1 VNSQSGQ
8 NDVLSAKAVNEDG
21 NRPGKREK
29 RKKTLGN
36 EERKRIVRSAIRQS
50 LTKLDPR
57 HTIKNPVMF
66 VVEVGSAITTLLFIQ
81 ALFGAGEAPVSFIG
95 LISIWLWFTVIFAN
109 YSEALAEGRGKAQAD
124 ALRKM
129 RTTTTANRMNDGYSA
144 VKGLKPSENEYSQRP
159 STELRKGDLY
169 FVQAG
174 DIVPVDGE
182 IMEGVAS
189 IDESAITGESAP
201 VIRESGGDR
210 SSVTGGTRVLSDWLV
225 VRSASDPGEGFI
237 DKMIS
242 LIEGAKRQKTPNEI
256 ALNTLL
262 IGLTVIFI
270 VVCTTLLPYSIYS
283 VYVSGQGSPIS
294 VTVLIALL
302 VCLAPTTIG
311 GLLSAIG
318 IAGMDRLISKNVIA
332 SSGQAIEAAG
342 DVDVLLL
349 DKTGTI
355 TYGNRQA
362 VQIVPVDGQK
372 AEHVAELAL
381 LASLADET
389 PEGRSIV
396 ALVNDQ
402 YGINEPNVVSPE
414 KRSKMKFIPF
424 SAHTRVSGVDID
436 GTSIRKGASDS
447 IKNLVR
453 SSGNPF
459 PDQLKDEIDKIAR
472 SGGTPLVIASD
483 GFAMGVIHLKDVVKP
498 GMKERFSQL
507 RRMGIKTVMITGD
520 NKLTAAAIAAEA
532 GVDDYLAEATPE
544 NKLKLIRQ
552 YQAEGRLVA
561 MTGDGTNDAPAL
573 AQADVAVA
581 MNSGT
586 QPAREAA
593 NMIDLDSDPTKL
605 IEIVE
610 TGKQLLMTRGALTTF
625 SITND
630 VAKYFAIVPAA
641 FAATYPALD
650 ALNIMGLHEAVLSA
664 VIFNAIIIVLL
675 IPLALRGVKYRPLS
689 ASEALRNNL
698 LIYGLGG
705 LIVPFIGIKIIDIAL
720 FALGVGR

>member
-1 VNSQSGQ
+1 MNSQSGIADEPGDRAG
-8 NDVLSAKAVNEDG
+8 NDKGPAKL
-21 NRPGKREK
+21 GKRRQAPDK
-29 RKKTLGN
+29 
-36 EERKRIVRSAIRQS
+36 EERDRIIKWAIRQS
-50 LTKLDPR
+50 FIKLDPR

-66 VVEVGSAITTLLFIQ
+66 VVEVGSAITTLLFLQ
-81 ALFGAGEAPVSFIG
+81 ALFGQGEASALFIG
-95 LISIWLWFTVIFAN
+95 LISIWLWFTVVFAN

-124 ALRKM
+124 ALRRM
-129 RTTTTANRMNDGYSA
+129 RTTTMANKLKDGYSMM
-144 VKGLKPSENEYSQRP
+144 KGQKPSEGDYGPHS
-159 STELRKGDLY
+159 SAELHKGDLY
-169 FVQAG
+169 FVQTG
-174 DIVPVDGE
+174 DIIPIDGE
-182 IMEGVAS
+182 IVEGVAS

-210 SSVTGGTRVLSDWLV
+210 SSVTGGTHVLSDWLI
-225 VRSASDPGEGFI
+225 VRATSDPGEGFI

-242 LIEGAKRQKTPNEI
+242 LIEGAKRQRTPNEV

-262 IGLTVIFI
+262 IGLTALFI
-270 VVCTTLLPYSIYS
+270 IVCATLLPFSIYS
-283 VYVSGQGSPIS
+283 VYVEGHGSPVT

-332 SSGQAIEAAG
+332 FSGQAIEAAG

-362 VQIVPVDGQK
+362 VQIVPIEGQK
-372 AEHVAELAL
+372 AEYVAELAL
-381 LASLADET
+381 LASLADDT

-396 ALVNDQ
+396 SLVSEK
-402 YGINEPNVVSPE
+402 YGIKEADVASPE
-414 KRSKMKFIPF
+414 TRSTMHFVAF
-424 SAHTRVSGVDID
+424 SAHTRVSGVDME
-436 GTSIRKGASDS
+436 GMSIRKGASDA
-447 IKNLVR
+447 IERLVR
-453 SSGNPF
+453 TADNQF
-459 PDQLKDEIDKIAR
+459 PRQLKDEIDRIAR
-472 SGGTPLVIASD
+472 SGGTPLVIAFN
-483 GFAMGVIHLKDVVKP
+483 GKALGAIHLKDIVKP
-498 GMKERFSQL
+498 GMKERFAQL

-544 NKLKLIRQ
+544 NKLKLIRE

-605 IEIVE
+605 IEVVE

-641 FAATYPALD
+641 FAATYPALNS
-650 ALNIMGLHEAVLSA
+650 LNIMGLHDAVLSA
-664 VIFNAIIIVLL
+664 VIFNAIIIILL
-675 IPLALRGVKYRPLS
+675 IPLALRGVKYKPLT
-689 ASEALRNNL
+689 AAEALRKNL

-705 LIVPFIGIKIIDIAL
+705 LIVPFIGIKLIDILL
-720 FALGVGR
+720 FALGVKP

>member
-1 VNSQSGQ
+1 MNSQDGHLEATTVK
-8 NDVLSAKAVNEDG
+8 DESAKGAQ
-21 NRPGKREK
+21 PTKKR
-29 RKKTLGN
+29 RSRAIGQ
-36 EERKRIVRSAIRQS
+36 EERRRIVKWAIKQS
-50 LTKLDPR
+50 FVKLDPR
-57 HTIKNPVMF
+57 HTVKNPVMF
-66 VVEVGSAITTLLFIQ
+66 VVEVGSAITTLLFLQ
-81 ALFGAGEAPVSFIG
+81 ALFGRGEASALFIG
-95 LISIWLWFTVIFAN
+95 LISVWLWFTVVFAN

-129 RTTTTANRMNDGYSA
+129 RTTTMANKLTVGYSA
-144 VKGLKPSENEYSQRP
+144 VKGQKPVEGAYAPCSS
-159 STELRKGDLY
+159 SDLRKGDLY
-169 FVQAG
+169 FIQAG
-174 DIVPVDGE
+174 EVAPSDGE
-182 IMEGVAS
+182 AVEGVAS

-225 VRSASDPGEGFI
+225 VRVTSDPGEGFI
-237 DKMIS
+237 DQMIS
-242 LIEGAKRQKTPNEI
+242 LIEGAKRQRTPNEV

-270 VVCTTLLPYSIYS
+270 VVCATLLPFSIYS
-283 VYVSGQGSPIS
+283 VYVAGQGSP
-294 VTVLIALL
+294 VTITVVIALL

-332 SSGQAIEAAG
+332 FSGQAIEAAG

-355 TYGNRQA
+355 TFGNRQA
-362 VQIVPVDGQK
+362 VRIIPVEGQK
-372 AEHVAELAL
+372 AEYVAELAL

-396 ALVNDQ
+396 SLVAAQ
-402 YGINEPNVVSPE
+402 YGIQEASVVSAE
-414 KRSKMKFIPF
+414 ARSAMQFVAF
-424 SAHTRVSGVDID
+424 SAHTRVSGMDME
-436 GTSIRKGASDS
+436 GMAIRKGAADA
-447 IKNLVR
+447 IERLVR
-453 SSGNPF
+453 SAGGQF
-459 PDQLKDEIDKIAR
+459 PKQLKDEIDTIAR
-472 SGGTPLVIASD
+472 SGGTPLVIAFN
-483 GFAMGVIHLKDVVKP
+483 GKAMGAIHLKDIVKP
-498 GMKERFSQL
+498 GMKERFAQL

-544 NKLKLIRQ
+544 NKLKLIRE

-586 QPAREAA
+586 QPAKEAA
-593 NMIDLDSDPTKL
+593 NMVDLDSDPTKL
-605 IEIVE
+605 IEVVE

-630 VAKYFAIVPAA
+630 VSKYFAIVPAA
-641 FAATYPALD
+641 FAATYPAM
-650 ALNIMGLHEAVLSA
+650 ASLNIMGLHSAVLSA

-675 IPLALRGVKYRPLS
+675 IPLALRGVKYRPLT
-689 ASEALRNNL
+689 AAEALRNNL

-705 LIVPFIGIKIIDIAL
+705 LIVPFIGIKLIDIL
-720 FALGVGR
+720 LTALGVGA

>member
-1 VNSQSGQ
+1 
-8 NDVLSAKAVNEDG
+8 
-21 NRPGKREK
+21 
-29 RKKTLGN
+29 
-36 EERKRIVRSAIRQS
+36 
-50 LTKLDPR
+50 
-57 HTIKNPVMF
+57 
-66 VVEVGSAITTLLFIQ
+66 
-81 ALFGAGEAPVSFIG
+81 
-95 LISIWLWFTVIFAN
+95 
-109 YSEALAEGRGKAQAD
+109 
-124 ALRKM
+124 
-129 RTTTTANRMNDGYSA
+129 
-144 VKGLKPSENEYSQRP
+144 
-159 STELRKGDLY
+159 
-169 FVQAG
+169 
-174 DIVPVDGE
+174 
-182 IMEGVAS
+182 
-189 IDESAITGESAP
+189 
-201 VIRESGGDR
+201 
-210 SSVTGGTRVLSDWLV
+210 VTGGTRILSDWLV
-225 VRSASDPGEGFI
+225 VRAASDPGEGFI

-242 LIEGAKRQKTPNEI
+242 LIEGAKRQKSPNEI

-270 VVCTTLLPYSIYS
+270 VVCATLLPYSIYS
-283 VYVSGQGSPIS
+283 VYVSGQGSPIT

-332 SSGQAIEAAG
+332 FSGQAIEAAG

-362 VQIVPVDGQK
+362 VQIIAAEGQD
-372 AEHVAELAL
+372 EGIVAKLAL
-381 LASLADET
+381 LASLADDT

-396 ALVNDQ
+396 SLVGNKYNIKEVD
-402 YGINEPNVVSPE
+402 VASPE
-414 KRSKMKFIPF
+414 LRSKMQFIPF
-424 SAHTRVSGVDID
+424 SAHTRLSGVDME
-436 GTSIRKGASDS
+436 GMSIRKGASDA
-447 IKNLVR
+447 IERLMHA
-453 SSGNPF
+453 SGNSF
-459 PDQLKDEIDKIAR
+459 PQQLRGEVDSIAR

-483 GFAMGVIHLKDVVKP
+483 GKAVGVIHLKDIVKP
-498 GMKERFSQL
+498 GMKERFAQL

-544 NKLKLIRQ
+544 NKLKLIRE

-630 VAKYFAIVPAA
+630 ISKYFAIVPAA
-641 FAATYPALD
+641 FAATYPALS
-650 ALNIMGLHEAVLSA
+650 ALNIMGLHDAVLSA

-675 IPLALRGVKYRPLS
+675 IPLALRGVKYKPLT
-689 ASEALRNNL
+689 ASEALRKNL

-705 LIVPFIGIKIIDIAL
+705 LLVPFIGIKLIDILL
-720 FALGVGR
+720 FAIGVKP